1 MICNLLGHK
10 KGTGYAYSVYSVEG
24 ICATINTMGGGGREP
39 MIVEYEDEDEPS
51 DSSGPSVAVKSERH
65 GV

>member
-1 MICNLLGHK
+1 MKPNENIKPIMICNLFGHK

-39 MIVEYEDEDEPS
+39 MIVEVEDEQDNR
-51 DSSGPSVAVKSERH
+51 SEGSRP
-65 GV
+65 